1 MDQLDNLKEYFQ
13 MQKFVIVDIN
23 TKGEVQSSV
32 SFVDDF
38 EVVQLSVKKVDTS
51 RKLVCLESRMTI
63 ILWI

>member
-1 MDQLDNLKEYFQ
+1 

-23 TKGEVQSSV
+23 TKGEVKSSV